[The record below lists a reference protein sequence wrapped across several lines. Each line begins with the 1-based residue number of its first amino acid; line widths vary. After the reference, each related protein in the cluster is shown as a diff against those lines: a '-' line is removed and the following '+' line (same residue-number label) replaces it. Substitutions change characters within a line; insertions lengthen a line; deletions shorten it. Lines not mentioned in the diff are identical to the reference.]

1 MVTVCVELIDDK
13 GDPGQEEEEP
23 VTDLA
28 DLLKKELK
36 YEKMRK
42 EVAMAKDEEGGAEGE
57 VRGGADGK
65 LRVGHCTWLLYA
77 GYGD

>member
-13 GDPGQEEEEP
+13 GDPGRQEEEEP

-57 VRGGADGK
+57 VRGRADGK
-65 LRVGHCTWLLYA
+65 LRVGH
-77 GYGD
+77 